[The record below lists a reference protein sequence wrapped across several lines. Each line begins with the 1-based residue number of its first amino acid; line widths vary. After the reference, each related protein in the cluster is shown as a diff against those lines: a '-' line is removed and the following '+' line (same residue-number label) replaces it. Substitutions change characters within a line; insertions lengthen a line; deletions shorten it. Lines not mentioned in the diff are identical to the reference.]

1 MTVATTLGYLFTW
14 LSSYPGPFLVPSQ
27 VLRSTEQLGI
37 LSVLLYPG
45 SPVKTGY
52 RYLKNRGTEMT

>member
-14 LSSYPGPFLVPSQ
+14 LSAYPDPLLVPSQ

-37 LSVLLYPG
+37 LNVLLYSG
-45 SPVKTGY
+45 SPVKTGDL
-52 RYLKNRGTEMT
+52 YLKNRTEMT

>member
-14 LSSYPGPFLVPSQ
+14 LSYPEPLLVPSQ

-37 LSVLLYPG
+37 LNILLYPG
-45 SPVKTGY
+45 SPVKTGDLC
-52 RYLKNRGTEMT
+52 LKNRGPEMT